1 MVINTTALDRTQ
13 EIPKLEVS
21 QINKS
26 FERDRQR
33 HTVLKNLSLAVHPGE
48 FVSIIGPSG
57 SGKSTL
63 LQLIGGLLEP
73 DSGEIRMDGSNVTG
87 SKGLIS
93 YMPQQPALF
102 PWYTLE
108 QNVLMALDIAE
119 SNAKKRGSGMGGT
132 PTTASREERR
142 ELARTWLARA
152 GLGGYEDQYP
162 QVLSGGMQ
170 QRASFVRA
178 MLSPQELICLDEPFG
193 ALDALTRLQM
203 QQWLLS
209 IWEEHRRSVLLVTHS
224 IEEAIFLSDRIY
236 VLSAAPAQTIAE
248 FQVPFERPRDEAII
262 NCEPFIRMK
271 RDIYQLLQTGSGQH
285 AR

>member
-1 MVINTTALDRTQ
+1 MNSILMDGAQ
-13 EIPKLEVS
+13 EIPKLEVL
-21 QINKS
+21 QIDKS
-26 FERDRQR
+26 FERDRQQ
-33 HTVLKNLSLAVHPGE
+33 HTVLKNLTLAVHPGE

-63 LQLIGGLLEP
+63 LQLIGGLLQP
-73 DSGEIRMDGSNVTG
+73 DGGEIRMDGQRVTG

-108 QNVLMALDIAE
+108 QNVLMALDIAA
-119 SNAKKRGSGMGGT
+119 SNAMKRGGRAEGT
-132 PTTASREERR
+132 RTAASRESRR

-178 MLSPQELICLDEPFG
+178 MLSPQELILLDEPFG

-224 IEEAIFLSDRIY
+224 IEEAIYLSDRIY

-248 FQVPFERPRDEAII
+248 FEVPFARPRDEAII
-262 NCEPFIRMK
+262 NSESFIRMK
-271 RDIYQLLQTGSGQH
+271 RDIYQLLQTGSVQH
-285 AR
+285 AQ

>member
-1 MVINTTALDRTQ
+1 MNSTVLDGTQ
-13 EIPKLEVS
+13 ETAKLEVAR
-21 QINKS
+21 IDKS
-26 FERDRQR
+26 FERDRQQ
-33 HTVLKNLSLAVHPGE
+33 HAVLKSLSLAVHPGE

-63 LQLIGGLLEP
+63 LQLIGGLLQP

-119 SNAKKRGSGMGGT
+119 SNAMRRGGGST
-132 PTTASREERR
+132 AGTRTAASREARR

-152 GLGGYEDQYP
+152 GLGGYEEQYP

-236 VLSAAPAQTIAE
+236 VLSAAPAQAIAE
-248 FQVPFERPRDEAII
+248 FEVPFARPRDEAII
-262 NCEPFIRMK
+262 SSDTFIRMK